1 MTISEAMETTISEAI
16 KEGIVDERLHA
27 GPLEVLRRLAEK
39 ADAMEGD
46 NVTLP
51 TMLKYLASM
60 GIIDKP
66 EAVHAPRK
74 IAEAPAKS
82 KLEQARERRFN
93 VA

>member
-16 KEGIVDERLHA
+16 RAGIVDPRLHA
-27 GPLEVLRRLAEK
+27 GPLEALRRLAEK

-51 TMLKYLASM
+51 TMLKYLASL
-60 GIIDKP
+60 GIVDKAQAP
-66 EAVHAPRK
+66 AAPRAAQPEK
-74 IAEAPAKS
+74 T
-82 KLEQARERRFN
+82 KLEQARERRMH